1 MANPEEGGA
10 FSLVQ
15 LKDAV
20 PAQIGAWK
28 QTRIDVPLQR
38 RATPENKVVYTFVQG
53 HQTATLTIADLGA
66 INSAPGPSHW
76 AGPPNRRETADGA
89 EFVYRE
95 DAHTAREIERR
106 QPPAREVVLL
116 LANGIQ
122 LSAAGDADMPAL
134 KALAHGPVAA
144 AAALVRSAR

>member
-1 MANPEEGGA
+1 MANPEAGGA

-20 PAQIGAWK
+20 PAQIGSWK

-38 RATPENKVVYTFVQG
+38 RAIPENKVVYTFVQG
-53 HQTATLTIADLGA
+53 KQKATLTIVDLGS

-76 AGPPNRRETADGA
+76 AGPPNRRETSDGA

-95 DAHTAREIERR
+95 GEHTAREIERR
-106 QPPAREVVLL
+106 KAPAREVVLL

-134 KALAHGPVAA
+134 KSLAQGPVAA
-144 AAALVRSAR
+144 AAALVRTAK